1 MSLEGGGGTAGGVCA
16 ALRFTERVE
25 HAYFPAKSAVGKET
39 MTENIPELAAEAGEL
54 LNGHQLLLVTAESCT
69 GGAIAEAITDIP
81 GSSGWF
87 DRGFVSY
94 SNEAKRDML
103 GVSAR
108 TLEAEGA
115 VSKAVVLEMAK
126 GAIEHSQGHVSV
138 AVSGIAG
145 PDGGT
150 ADKPVGTVWI
160 AWGQKLGYAEASC
173 FHFHGDRAA
182 VRRQTVEAA
191 LQGVI
196 ARLQ

>member
-1 MSLEGGGGTAGGVCA
+1 MNDPIED
-16 ALRFTERVE
+16 
-25 HAYFPAKSAVGKET
+25 
-39 MTENIPELAAEAGEL
+39 LARQTGEL
-54 LNGHQLLLVTAESCT
+54 LSGHQLLLVTAESCT
-69 GGAIAEAITDIP
+69 GGGIAEAITDIP

-103 GVSAR
+103 GVSPQ
-108 TLEAEGA
+108 TLEREGA

-173 FHFHGDRAA
+173 FHFEGDRAA

-191 LQGVI
+191 LQGII